1 MLRFGLLQLIC
12 RHRNCVVA
20 AAAANVGV
28 VAKAASVYVVVIAPA
43 EVVVAAVAAVAA
55 VDVDAAVAGAAV
67 MVAVVLPASVAYFC
81 GFRILSLMSSI
92 HLNSVSFSS
101 SSSTD
106 FS

>member
-1 MLRFGLLQLIC
+1 MLRLGLLQLIC

-28 VAKAASVYVVVIAPA
+28 VAAAALVYVVVVDPA
-43 EVVVAAVAAVAA
+43 EVEVAAVAAVAA
-55 VDVDAAVAGAAV
+55 VDVDAAVAGDAV
-67 MVAVVLPASVAYFC
+67 MVAVVFPASVAYFC
-81 GFRILSLMSSI
+81 GFRILSLMPSI